1 MDLRIRNIFVEKFS
15 SSFEFDEISWR
26 LFGMS
31 RAKSLEQAQ
40 NTPTLNALPDSTTYF
55 CSTVS
60 AIYLLSCI
68 MVEIIFKSVY
78 HNTKKRGRLQGHCWR
93 NQVKLKQKYCRWS
106 DVESELK
113 ELKEFPSPHNL
124 RWQECQTGE
133 APLEFQFSG
142 KLRMRLWDCWN
153 GEKGDEVVKGRQVE
167 RMLVWTNATSVTLQR
182 EGSSMWRLVEWHGME
197 KLWKAPSQK
206 EWSC

>member
-1 MDLRIRNIFVEKFS
+1 MDLRIKNIFVERFS
-15 SSFEFDEISWR
+15 SSFEFSWNF
-26 LFGMS
+26 LKIVWNVS
-31 RAKSLEQAQ
+31 CQVEQAQ
-40 NTPTLNALPDSTTYF
+40 TTPTLNALPDSTTYF

-78 HNTKKRGRLQGHCWR
+78 HNTKIEGGQGHCWR

-106 DVESELK
+106 ELSLN
-113 ELKEFPSPHNL
+113 ELNGFPSPHIL

-142 KLRMRLWDCWN
+142 KLRMRLWDCRN
-153 GEKGDEVVKGRQVE
+153 GEKGNEVVKGRQLE

>member
-1 MDLRIRNIFVEKFS
+1 MLCLTQQHTSAQLCQQYIYFPALWLKSFS
-15 SSFEFDEISWR
+15 NLYSI
-26 LFGMS
+26 
-31 RAKSLEQAQ
+31 
-40 NTPTLNALPDSTTYF
+40 P
-55 CSTVS
+55 
-60 AIYLLSCI
+60 
-68 MVEIIFKSVY
+68 
-78 HNTKKRGRLQGHCWR
+78 KKRKTSGTL
-93 NQVKLKQKYCRWS
+93 LKKSGKAKAKVLPLEW
-106 DVESELK
+106 VES

-142 KLRMRLWDCWN
+142 KLRMRLWDCRN
-153 GEKGDEVVKGRQVE
+153 GEKGDEVVKGRQLE

>member
-1 MDLRIRNIFVEKFS
+1 MPSRASPNHPHFKCFAWLNNILLLNCVSNIFTFLHYGWNH
-15 SSFEFDEISWR
+15 FQI
-26 LFGMS
+26 
-31 RAKSLEQAQ
+31 
-40 NTPTLNALPDSTTYF
+40 
-55 CSTVS
+55 
-60 AIYLLSCI
+60 CI
-68 MVEIIFKSVY
+68 QY
-78 HNTKKRGRLQGHCWR
+78 QKRGRLQGHCWR

-106 DVESELK
+106 DVES

-142 KLRMRLWDCWN
+142 KLRMRLWDCRN
-153 GEKGDEVVKGRQVE
+153 GEKGDEVVKGRQLE

-182 EGSSMWRLVEWHGME
+182 EGLSMWRLVEWHGME